1 MLCLKDE
8 KGEEAWLVNMPVYI
22 IIYLYINLRVG
33 RTLSVAVKLLA
44 VSACIILYVR
54 NGRPTISRY
63 KTGKGCKDLS
73 KGQPFMCVNDCMSVR
88 ARLPAHYY
96 CPVATTNDGSEFERN
111 DII

>member
-44 VSACIILYVR
+44 ISVLYYTYTMVGQRYPATEQEKVVR
-54 NGRPTISRY
+54 TYPKANRS
-63 KTGKGCKDLS
+63 C
-73 KGQPFMCVNDCMSVR
+73 
-88 ARLPAHYY
+88 A
-96 CPVATTNDGSEFERN
+96 
-111 DII
+111 